1 VSEWYPEEGGDY
13 RGGGD
18 RRGGGGNHRGN
29 GGGNGGDPRGGR
41 GGGGD
46 GYGRGGNAGNGGYGN
61 GGDGPG
67 YGRGGGR
74 REEPEQPWRAA
85 QRRPEPPPQRDNR
98 GWSPQPQ
105 QQQPPSARPDDPT
118 HHGAPGDWYA
128 AEQTNVMAQHG
139 RDDFP
144 GPDDYDDDY
153 LESGPRG
160 AGGGGR
166 RAGGRGAA
174 GPATPP
180 RKRGVLAG
188 RITAA
193 TMSAIIVL
201 ATGFVWFENKQLTD
215 GLHTSDSINQIKP
228 GQDGY
233 VAPHLGADVNLLLV
247 GLDSR
252 KDMNG
257 NDLPTSLVEDELH
270 AGSSSIG
277 GYNTNVLI
285 LMHIPANGGK
295 VTAYSIPRDSDVERP
310 GGAAAI
316 PGVGTVQVP
325 DMGMGKIKEAYGDAK
340 AYADQKISASGQ
352 KVSKATEEAES
363 REVGREATIRA
374 VQKLTG
380 QHVDHLAEVNLVGFY
395 DIVNA
400 IGTIQVCL
408 KAPAY
413 DPIEDGAGTGINL
426 PAGVSTINAATALQF
441 VRQRFHLPNGDLDR
455 THRQQAFLSSVTQAL
470 KKKGVLGDVGAMQ
483 GLFNVVKNDIVID
496 NGWSVLDFAS
506 QASNLTGGNT
516 EFITLPT
523 TGTTMIAGESAL
535 TVDPAVIKTTMS
547 ATFNNDAA
555 VAPPPTTA
563 SSSTPPPAAP
573 STTATPPAI
582 ITVLNGTTTTGL
594 ALKVSGQ
601 LFDAGIP
608 TSKTGNGGNGVQHTI
623 IRYGAGE
630 EALAKQIQTKLGT
643 KTAPISS
650 DSAAKGTIT
659 VTVGYDYH
667 TPPATTTTQP
677 SNQPS
682 GAPTSVA
689 SDNSADSSGLSS
701 GGALT
706 SQNGIPCVY

>member
-1 VSEWYPEEGGDY
+1 
-13 RGGGD
+13 
-18 RRGGGGNHRGN
+18 
-29 GGGNGGDPRGGR
+29 
-41 GGGGD
+41 
-46 GYGRGGNAGNGGYGN
+46 
-61 GGDGPG
+61 
-67 YGRGGGR
+67 
-74 REEPEQPWRAA
+74 
-85 QRRPEPPPQRDNR
+85 PEPPPQRDNR
-98 GWSPQPQ
+98 AWSPM
-105 QQQPPSARPDDPT
+105 PPPPARLDDPT

-128 AEQTNVMAQHG
+128 AEQTNVMAQQGH
-139 RDDFP
+139 DDFH
-144 GPDDYDDDY
+144 GPDDYDEDY
-153 LESGPRG
+153 LESHPRG
-160 AGGGGR
+160 GGGGR
-166 RAGGRGAA
+166 RAGGRGAT
-174 GPATPP
+174 GPAKPP

-193 TMSAIIVL
+193 TMSAVVVL

-233 VAPHLGADVNLLLV
+233 VAPHLGADVNLLLI

-310 GGAAAI
+310 GGSANI
-316 PGVGTVQVP
+316 PGLGTVQVP

-340 AYADQKISASGQ
+340 AYADQKINASGK
-352 KVSKATEEAES
+352 KVDKATEEAES

-413 DPIEDGAGTGINL
+413 DPIMDGAGTGINL

-470 KKKGVLGDVGAMQ
+470 KKKGVLGDVGSMQ

-523 TGTTMIAGESAL
+523 TGTVTIAGESAL
-535 TVDPAVIKTTMS
+535 TVDPAAIKSTMA

-573 STTATPPAI
+573 STTATPPAT

-623 IRYGAGE
+623 IRYGSGE
-630 EALAKQIQTKLGT
+630 EALAKQIQAKLGT
-643 KTAPISS
+643 KTAPIAS
-650 DSAAKGTIT
+650 DSLAKGTIT
-659 VTVGYDYH
+659 VTVGYDYK
-667 TPPATTTTQP
+667 TPPATTTTQPSNQP

-701 GGALT
+701 GGAVT

>member
-1 VSEWYPEEGGDY
+1 MSEWYPEDGDQ
-13 RGGGD
+13 
-18 RRGGGGNHRGN
+18 
-29 GGGNGGDPRGGR
+29 
-41 GGGGD
+41 
-46 GYGRGGNAGNGGYGN
+46 
-61 GGDGPG
+61 
-67 YGRGGGR
+67 RGGGR
-74 REEPEQPWRAA
+74 RREAPEQPWQAPEQPWQA
-85 QRRPEPPPQRDNR
+85 SQSQRRPGPPPQQRR
-98 GWSPQPQ
+98 
-105 QQQPPSARPDDPT
+105 QPPARPDDPT
-118 HHGAPGDWYA
+118 HHGAAGWYPPA
-128 AEQTNVMAQHG
+128 EREQTNVMAQQGYDDHG
-139 RDDFP
+139 
-144 GPDDYDDDY
+144 GYDDYDEHDEHDDEY
-153 LESGPRG
+153 LESGRRGG

-166 RAGGRGAA
+166 RGGGRGTPGA
-174 GPATPP
+174 GSGGKAHKP
-180 RKRGVLAG
+180 GLIAG
-188 RITAA
+188 RVTAA
-193 TMSAIIVL
+193 VMSAVVVL

-228 GQDGY
+228 GEDGY
-233 VAPHLGADVNLLLV
+233 VAPHLGADVNLLLI

-270 AGSSSIG
+270 AGSSDIG

-310 GGAAAI
+310 GGQASI

-340 AYADQKISASGQ
+340 AFADQKISASGK
-352 KVSKATEEAES
+352 KVDKATEEAES

-400 IGTIQVCL
+400 IGSIQVCL

-413 DPIEDGAGTGINL
+413 DPIEDGAGTGLNL

-483 GLFNVVKNDIVID
+483 SLFNVVKNDIVID

-523 TGTTMIAGESAL
+523 TGTTKVAGEDAL
-535 TVDPAVIKTTMS
+535 TVNPAAIQKTIG
-547 ATFNNDAA
+547 ATFDNDAA

-573 STTATPPAI
+573 TTTATPPAT
-582 ITVLNGTTTTGL
+582 ITVLNGTQTTGL

-608 TSKTGNGGNGVQHTI
+608 TSKTGNGGNGVQHTV

-630 EALAKQIQTKLGT
+630 EALAKKIQTTLGT
-643 KTAPISS
+643 KEAPIASS
-650 DSAAKGTIT
+650 STAKGTIT
-659 VTVGYDYH
+659 VTIGYDYKQ
-667 TPPATTTTQP
+667 PPATTTTTTTTQS

-682 GAPTSVA
+682 NGPTSVA
-689 SDNSADSSGLSS
+689 SDNSSDSSGLSS
-701 GGALT
+701 GGAVT